1 MNSKF
6 KMQNSLTSVKKK
18 INSIGSSKVF
28 GTLENKSSYVDGN
41 NHATLA
47 TSLEQHP
54 ASGSIN

>member
-1 MNSKF
+1 
-6 KMQNSLTSVKKK
+6 MQNSLTSVKKK